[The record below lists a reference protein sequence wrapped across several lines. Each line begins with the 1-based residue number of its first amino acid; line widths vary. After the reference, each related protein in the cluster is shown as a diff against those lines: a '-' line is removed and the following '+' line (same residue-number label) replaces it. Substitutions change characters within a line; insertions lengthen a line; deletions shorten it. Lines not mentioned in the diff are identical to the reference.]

1 MHLTQHLDLL
11 EKSAIKITERSDLY
25 VLFGN

>member
-1 MHLTQHLDLL
+1 MHLIQHLVLQ
-11 EKSAIKITERSDLY
+11 EKSAIKITERRDLY